1 MEQRDDPFCSITG
14 TAEHGTGTTHFVPL
28 HAGEKNTETEGQSI
42 LFHYVSEGK
51 MKAENREGFLLYKV
65 GDKVIT
71 KSECP
76 KCGHN
81 VWTIYL
87 IGGWGVAS
95 LTCNRCASRQMCH
108 YDDVVKIIPGN
119 ERRGASLE

>member
-1 MEQRDDPFCSITG
+1 MKDKGIHDRVFNQWNR
-14 TAEHGTGTTHFVPL
+14 GTTHFVPL

-119 ERRGASLE
+119 ERKEASLE